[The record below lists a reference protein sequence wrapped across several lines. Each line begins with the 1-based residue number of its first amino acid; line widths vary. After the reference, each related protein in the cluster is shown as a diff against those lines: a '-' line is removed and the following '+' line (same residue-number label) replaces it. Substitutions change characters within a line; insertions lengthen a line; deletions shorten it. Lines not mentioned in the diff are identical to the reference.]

1 MASMS
6 AFKSILTP
14 FHAWDFLFIL
24 LKCLFYG
31 LSLSLFFLLQ
41 LLSVLSVV
49 LFVCFLFGFPCF
61 SFNFPYLVSFS
72 SWLFFFFFYT
82 SASYSLVYR
91 WLCISATRDVTLS
104 IFCFACLSP
113 NILCC
118 NFKATFRNVLGWTP
132 SFCRV
137 FFFGFSSQIN
147 VQIFFVRCAYI
158 SYPMLA
164 YTVYSCHYSLLN
176 YCLIVV
182 ELIFFFLPLML
193 CYVYRCVCVCVWL
206 LDK

>member
-1 MASMS
+1 MGFFVHSPEMFVLRS
-6 AFKSILTP
+6 
-14 FHAWDFLFIL
+14 
-24 LKCLFYG
+24 
-31 LSLSLFFLLQ
+31 LSLSFFCYNSSQFCQSFCLFAFCLVFRAFHLI
-41 LLSVLSVV
+41 
-49 LFVCFLFGFPCF
+49 FRIWFLFHLG
-61 SFNFPYLVSFS
+61 S
-72 SWLFFFFFYT
+72 FFFFFYT
-82 SASYSLVYR
+82 SASYSLVYG

-193 CYVYRCVCVCVWL
+193 CYVYRCVCVCVAFG
-206 LDK
+206 